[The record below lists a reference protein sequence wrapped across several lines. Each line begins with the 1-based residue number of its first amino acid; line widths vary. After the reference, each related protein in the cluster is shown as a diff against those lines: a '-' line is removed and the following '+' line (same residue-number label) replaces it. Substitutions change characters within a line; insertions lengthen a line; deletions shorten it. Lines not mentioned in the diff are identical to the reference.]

1 MYKTPK
7 FLITTLII
15 TLSFCSF
22 TSAQQNVIDEVIA
35 VVGDNA
41 ILKSDIEYQYQQAI
55 MQGVSAKGDLKCQLF
70 EQQLIQKL
78 MLNQAILDSVEVNEN
93 SVINEVDRKINMFIE
108 RAGGQDKLE
117 EWFNKSVIQIKKE
130 QMQVVRDQMLTQTM
144 QQNIT
149 ADINPTPSQVRAYY
163 RKTSQDSLP
172 MVPVQYEI
180 EKIAMYPKVE
190 QEEIDRVKT
199 QLRTFQKQVAEGRD
213 FATLAVLYSEDPGS
227 ATSGGDLGWAT
238 RSTYVPEFANVAF
251 NMQEKNKVS
260 KIVETEFGYHIIQ
273 LLDRKGER
281 IHVRHILLKPKI
293 SSEANQ
299 NAISRLDSISQLV
312 NDDKMSFEEAAMR
325 FSMDK
330 DSRTNGGLMVNAQ
343 SQSSSF
349 QLSQL
354 SAMRMPEIAKQVQRL
369 KESEISK
376 PFSMKDDKGKDVYV
390 IIKQKRQIEPHRANM
405 SSDYQL
411 IQNIMTDKKRNDA
424 INDWIN
430 NKQQDTYVT
439 IREEWQGCNFEYK
452 NWIK

>member
-15 TLSFCSF
+15 TLSFCTF

-281 IHVRHILLKPKI
+281 IHVRHILLKPRI

-299 NAISRLDSISQLV
+299 NAISRLDSITQLV
-312 NDDKMSFEEAAMR
+312 KDDKMSFEEAAMR

-354 SAMRMPEIAKQVQRL
+354 SAMRMPEIAKQVQGL
-369 KESEISK
+369 KEGEISK
-376 PFSMKDDKGKDVYV
+376 PFIMKDEKGKDVYV
-390 IIKQKRQIEPHRANM
+390 IIKQKKQIAPHRANM

-411 IQNIMTDKKRNDA
+411 IQNIMTEKKRSDA

-430 NKQQDTYVT
+430 KKQLDTYVT